1 MIYRLMM
8 VGKYF
13 YISVINK
20 NVRFGGCGLYRFVG
34 RCGLKIKL
42 CTICTIGHSSVIP
55 PKAKIKQKIFT
66 PKYFLTS
73 ISYWG
78 IFQSNCHLKNYPQ
91 AVDSQSVISR
101 VWSSILRLLEVAK
114 NSFFQKDRRNR
125 KNDNNIILLNLN
137 LNLNA

>member
-1 MIYRLMM
+1 M

-66 PKYFLTS
+66 PKYFPTLLQYLTGGFLRAS
-73 ISYWG
+73 FIEKI
-78 IFQSNCHLKNYPQ
+78 IFKPQ
-91 AVDSQSVISR
+91 KVISR
-101 VWSSILRLLEVAK
+101 VCSPILRLLEVAEQDGFSKKTVAIAK
-114 NSFFQKDRRNR
+114 NGNNR
-125 KNDNNIILLNLN
+125 IISPNLN
-137 LNLNA
+137 EN